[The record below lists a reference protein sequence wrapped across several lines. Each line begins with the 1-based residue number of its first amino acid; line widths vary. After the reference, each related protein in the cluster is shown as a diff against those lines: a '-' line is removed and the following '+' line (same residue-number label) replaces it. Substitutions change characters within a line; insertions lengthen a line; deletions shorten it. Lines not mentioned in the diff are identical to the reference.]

1 MEVVYIVAVVAMLL
15 FGALGIW
22 VLSPSN
28 DADASGD
35 ASVFSFFEEFFQK
48 VRILQIIRKMGLST

>member
-1 MEVVYIVAVVAMLL
+1 MEVVYIVAVVAVLL

-35 ASVFSFFEEFFQK
+35 ATVESGSGSTPK
-48 VRILQIIRKMGLST
+48 GRKRKSDVVLCVT